1 MLQETLHGFL
11 SGRHEKRELRFLK
24 NHRPKDQVFLVK
36 GGEGWE
42 RGGGSLYRTGVSI
55 EGMKQCFPLMM
66 YEFYSDNAL
75 YSASFSFTVFIFLLP
90 YFESSVSVLMYI

>member
-42 RGGGSLYRTGVSI
+42 RVGGGNLYRTGVSI
-55 EGMKQCFPLMM
+55 EGMKQCFPLICMNFIVIM
-66 YEFYSDNAL
+66 LFTQQVFHLQYL
-75 YSASFSFTVFIFLLP
+75 FSFYLILNQ
-90 YFESSVSVLMYI
+90 VSAC